1 MTPRV
6 HIDLREFLFFKKK
19 KICVLKIKQAAWQ
32 GFKLAIKPGVRFAV
46 SLLQEARCARLW
58 RVDRL
63 VGASERGHL
72 GGITDTQGEDRG
84 AWIGALRSSG
94 DDEESQALYA
104 PLPLRLLPQE
114 QGSPPLPLTPSGVWL
129 LPPSLVLI
137 QIGQA

>member
-1 MTPRV
+1 M
-6 HIDLREFLFFKKK
+6 
-19 KICVLKIKQAAWQ
+19 Q
-32 GFKLAIKPGVRFAV
+32 GCGE
-46 SLLQEARCARLW
+46 ST
-58 RVDRL
+58 DS
-63 VGASERGHL
+63 SERVSEDIW
-72 GGITDTQGEDRG
+72 GGITDTQGEDRR

-104 PLPLRLLPQE
+104 PLPPRLLPQE